1 MYNFVR
7 AESLN
12 DVLRRRFFIRIV
24 TIVIAIGTVAAFQV
38 VLPLFGSD
46 GAFDFGH

>member
-1 MYNFVR
+1 MYNFLQ

-12 DVLRRRFFIRIV
+12 DVLRRRYFIRIV

-38 VLPLFGSD
+38 VLPLLGSE
-46 GAFDFGH
+46 ATYDFGH